1 MEYTIYKRENLNEE
15 NFIQWCKDNGYNVE
29 EMDFNDWLGCEEERQ
44 YECLLEQ
51 LNEYAIECFV
61 TGTLGLWWGKAEIE
75 PTLTKSVNMALNMC
89 IGSDVLE
96 EVTMCDRYFE
106 IVVSHHDGTNR
117 FRVHP
122 LSPVGLDRY
131 NTTGVLSLDNEENTI
146 ALC

>member
-15 NFIQWCKDNGYNVE
+15 DFIQWCKDNGYNVE
-29 EMDFNDWLGCEEERQ
+29 EMDFNDWLVCEEEHQ

-51 LNEYAIECFV
+51 LNEYDYECFV

-75 PTLTKSVNMALNMC
+75 PTRTKSVNMALNLC
-89 IGSDVLE
+89 IGGNVLE
-96 EVTMCDRYFE
+96 EVTMYDRYFE

-117 FRVHP
+117 FRVYP